1 MKVIEKY
8 LTMNKRKQAEDCEK
22 FMNENGLIVTPRQ
35 LVDYLNSEVEQD
47 PLEKLGY
54 VKLSN
59 TMWQDKHSIIEI
71 RKGFEKAK
79 TYYDD
84 LPTTRMLTYDELKA
98 ILEIM
103 EVTE

>member
-8 LTMNKRKQAEDCEK
+8 LTMNKKEQVEDCEK
-22 FMNENGLIVTPRQ
+22 FINENGLTATPRQ
-35 LVDYLNSEVEQD
+35 LIHYLNSEVKD

-54 VKLSN
+54 KKLSN
-59 TMWQDKHSIIEI
+59 TMWQYKHSIIEI
-71 RKGFEKAK
+71 KKGFEMAK

-84 LPTTRMLTYDELKA
+84 SSTTRMLSYDELKA